1 MKRVLSLLIL
11 SALLLTSCGN
21 SNSSNVKSE
30 SKVNDSEIS
39 NEDYTEK
46 FNSIN
51 DQELNQYIEDAVY
64 VELVNQI
71 NEWDTE
77 EEYYVESVDTAYI
90 SQEYIDE
97 LTYNSQSN
105 IFFGYNLADL
115 DEDFSEKYVFS
126 LGEEGETI
134 IRPVEEY
141 VNEYEAA
148 IKNVAMGSGVILV
161 CVTVSVATGGV
172 GTGAITIVFAEA
184 AASGA
189 VCAGM
194 SGAIAGTAS
203 AIVAGI
209 KTKNM
214 NEAVKS
220 GLIGASEGFKCGAII
235 GAVTGS
241 VSGVGIVNSLKKV
254 DTGVSLWNKYLLQ
267 KKVGIKPED
276 MKYITTDAEAKK
288 ILEIG
293 LKSKIVNGKAAL
305 IRDIDLNLVDDKGR
319 TNLERMK
326 KGLAAI
332 DKNGKSFELHHMG
345 QESDGTLAIL
355 SQEEHDVNEIWHVF
369 KDTSE
374 INRTEFA
381 TTKKNFWKD
390 MARIL
395 TEG

>member
-184 AASGA
+184 AANGA

>member
-235 GAVTGS
+235 GAVTGG

-276 MKYITTDAEAKK
+276 MKYITTDAEAEK